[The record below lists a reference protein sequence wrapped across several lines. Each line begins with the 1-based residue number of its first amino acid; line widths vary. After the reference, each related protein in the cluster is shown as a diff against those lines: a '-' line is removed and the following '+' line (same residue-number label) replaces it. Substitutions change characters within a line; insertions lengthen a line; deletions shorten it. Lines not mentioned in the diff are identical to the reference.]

1 MTTRSKPG
9 NTGKRYSQKQ
19 RDEIIGFILSHGRG
33 GVAAAIREYKVSYSA
48 IRHWFR
54 GSITPKRRSLRA
66 KTKDRKSEAHI
77 RRARV
82 LLAELNRSARQLQ
95 ALLLALLPRKR

>member
-19 RDEIIGFILSHGRG
+19 RDEIIGFILARGRG
-33 GVAAAIREYKVSYSA
+33 GVAAAIRKYKVSYSA

-66 KTKDRKSEAHI
+66 KTKGQKTEAQI
-77 RRARV
+77 RRARI
-82 LLAELNRSARQLQ
+82 LLAELNRSAKQLQ
-95 ALLLALLPRKR
+95 VLLKTLLPKKR